1 MTNDNLLVQ
10 PILVLMILTMGVW
23 LYMYVVRNRYVMRQR
38 INPQL
43 LASPEQLNTMLPEH
57 INRPSNNLK
66 NLCELPVLFYALC
79 LLIQQLALVDTVFV
93 TLAWCFV
100 GLRIAHSLVHCTF
113 NYVLSRFVL
122 YVSASLVL
130 WGMLLRFSWLVI

>member
-10 PILVLMILTMGVW
+10 PMLVLMILTMGVW

-113 NYVLSRFVL
+113 NHVLSRFVL
-122 YVSASLVL
+122 YVSASLLL